1 MILGE
6 YSLAWLAEMTA
17 NGINVGTLGMHLMPA
32 NSGLRCAIWSL
43 LGTIAAGSMSVASAQ
58 ELPTAP
64 VQQQQGLIVLA
75 PPSETITLK
84 NGVATPITVGRVFK
98 SIHIGDPNIV
108 DFVPENDH
116 TALLVPKAI
125 GATNIQILDEK
136 SETINSVTVRVT
148 GDEILG
154 RVVVYNGPTLGTFT
168 VYGCA
173 PNCQRFSEEV
183 SKIPAPTPAPP
194 PNNVIVL
201 PSAQQATPPLA
212 R

>member
-1 MILGE
+1 MVVCG
-6 YSLAWLAEMTA
+6 LAERGLA
-17 NGINVGTLGMHLMPA
+17 RIFCRNFGIALMLV
-32 NSGLRCAIWSL
+32 NSGSRYAQGIVIGAIL
-43 LGTIAAGSMSVASAQ
+43 AGSISAALAQ
-58 ELPTAP
+58 ELPKSP
-64 VQQQQGLIVLA
+64 VQQQQGLIVSA
-75 PPSETITLK
+75 PPTETISLK

-125 GATNIQILDEK
+125 GATNLEILDEK
-136 SETINSVTVRVT
+136 SEIINSISIRVT
-148 GDEILG
+148 GDEIVG

-173 PNCQRFSEEV
+173 PTCQRFSEEV
-183 SKIPAPTPAPP
+183 SKIPAPVPAPP

-201 PSAQQATPPLA
+201 PSAQNSTPSVA
-212 R
+212 K